1 MFQRLAAYWTERR
14 AGSLVAEP
22 QIEDQSEPAVMG
34 EALGALNDDPF
45 LFVDQKLNLI
55 SVFDD
60 LKYDRSDLDTLS
72 APMRRRVVARLDP
85 LGFRQMSGGLIENPK
100 ANIRV
105 LLPKFRALG
114 ASPFDV
120 VRDTP
125 RRAQDFY
132 VLTPTQT
139 ACQWIDAFSTDDAV
153 EAIKTLVVKHPVNL
167 LRIVDFLERTERH
180 QAFLRAVGHLKY
192 VQRLAVSEEPLR
204 SRRALR

>member
-1 MFQRLAAYWTERR
+1 M
-14 AGSLVAEP
+14 AEP
-22 QIEDQSEPAVMG
+22 QLEDQSEEVAVA

-45 LFVDQKLNLI
+45 LYVDQKLNLI

-72 APMRRRVVARLDP
+72 APMRRRVVVRLEP

-105 LLPKFRALG
+105 LLPKLRALG

-120 VRDTP
+120 TRDTP

-139 ACQWIDAFSTDDAV
+139 ACQWIDAYSTDDAV
-153 EAIKTLVVKHPVNL
+153 EAIKTLVVKHPINL
-167 LRIVDFLERTERH
+167 LRIADFLERTERH
-180 QAFLRAVGHLKY
+180 RAFLGAIGHLKY
-192 VQRLAVSEEPLR
+192 VQRIAVS
-204 SRRALR
+204 